1 MGEAVVSSVAV
12 ARIAAAAARE
22 VPQVLA
28 LDGGAR
34 GEIATYGPHGP
45 VRGVRVHRSATP
57 RVRLRTVM
65 RFGARLDEVAEE
77 VRRRVC
83 AELATQVPAFADA
96 IVDVHVADVRE
107 DVREP
112 DDDRQPSWPPRAHR
126 PGPERS

>member
-22 VPQVLA
+22 VPHVLA

-34 GEIATYGPHGP
+34 GEIATYGPQGP
-45 VRGVRVHRSATP
+45 VRGVRVDRSATP
-57 RVRLRTVM
+57 RVRVRTVM
-65 RFGARLDEVAEE
+65 RFGERLGEVAEE
-77 VRRRVC
+77 VRRRVRE
-83 AELATQVPAFADA
+83 ELAAQVPAFADA

-112 DDDRQPSWPPRAHR
+112 DEDPTPSAPPGDPR

>member
-12 ARIAAAAARE
+12 ARIVAAAARE

-34 GEIATYGPHGP
+34 GEVATYGPQGP
-45 VRGVRVHRSATP
+45 VRGVRVERSSTP
-57 RVRLRTVM
+57 RVRIRTIM
-65 RFGARLDEVAEE
+65 GFGARLDEVAEE
-77 VRRRVC
+77 VRRRVR
-83 AELATQVPAFADA
+83 AQLAAQVPAFADA

-107 DVREP
+107 P
-112 DDDRQPSWPPRAHR
+112 DQDRSPSRRPGEHR